1 MKPYQPDFSIE
12 KAVQQELPYMMTMRE
27 HFHAHPE
34 LSGKEYHTCQR
45 IVEELHKAGIED
57 VRTIAETGVTGLIR
71 GALPGPVL
79 LLRADIDAL
88 PLTEQYQCPYSSQ
101 TPGVMHACGHD
112 GHAANLLG
120 VARILQAHR
129 NCLRGTIR
137 LAFQP
142 AEEGVRGANAV
153 AESGVLDDVDY
164 FVGSHIGMVAKYG
177 EVVIDPWGFLC
188 TTKFDV
194 TYTGKPAHAGIEPN
208 AGRNAL
214 AAACSATL
222 QLLGIPRHGSGMT
235 RVNVGML
242 NAGKGRNVIP
252 PNATMVMEVRG
263 ETAEINDYMAE
274 QAMAIIKGNAVSYGV
289 DYDVRKMGAACDMK
303 NDPDMIDALRE
314 VAKGIPEIKTITEKA
329 NFGGSEDASLLA
341 RRVKDHGGKVAF
353 FVNGADREAGHHQ
366 FNFDVNEE
374 ALDTGFK
381 MFAGM
386 VKKICGRK

>member
-1 MKPYQPDFSIE
+1 MS
-12 KAVQQELPYMMTMRE
+12 AV
-27 HFHAHPE
+27 
-34 LSGKEYHTCQR
+34 
-45 IVEELHKAGIED
+45 
-57 VRTIAETGVTGLIR
+57 
-71 GALPGPVL
+71 
-79 LLRADIDAL
+79 
-88 PLTEQYQCPYSSQ
+88 LTRS
-101 TPGVMHACGHD
+101 
-112 GHAANLLG
+112 L
-120 VARILQAHR
+120 
-129 NCLRGTIR
+129 
-137 LAFQP
+137 
-142 AEEGVRGANAV
+142 
-153 AESGVLDDVDY
+153 
-164 FVGSHIGMVAKYG
+164 KYG

-263 ETAEINDYMAE
+263 ETAEINDYMAD
-274 QAMAIIKGNAVSYGV
+274 QAMAIIKGNAISYGV

-341 RRVKDHGGKVAF
+341 RRVKDHGGKVVF